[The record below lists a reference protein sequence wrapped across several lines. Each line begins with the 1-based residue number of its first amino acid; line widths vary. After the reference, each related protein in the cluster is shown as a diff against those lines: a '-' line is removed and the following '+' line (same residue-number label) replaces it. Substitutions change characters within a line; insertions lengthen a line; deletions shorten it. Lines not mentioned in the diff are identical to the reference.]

1 MITRDQAER
10 IAAEVIGSPQDGNPV
25 WELVEFDSGWLVRTK
40 YPEDMQVRGDVTRVV
55 ERDSGRVM
63 RFPSSVSPEF
73 LLTDYQYFLKRG
85 KVERPAT

>member
-1 MITRDQAER
+1 
-10 IAAEVIGSPQDGNPV
+10 
-25 WELVEFDSGWLVRTK
+25 
-40 YPEDMQVRGDVTRVV
+40 V

-73 LLTDYQYFLKRG
+73 LLTDYAFFLKRG

>member
-1 MITRDQAER
+1 VITRDQAER
-10 IAAEVIGSPQDGNPV
+10 IAAEVVGSPPDGNPG
-25 WELVEFDSGWLVRTK
+25 WELVEFDSGWLVRMK
-40 YPEDMQVRGDVTRVV
+40 YPEDTQVRGDVARVV

-73 LLTDYQYFLKRG
+73 LLTDYEYFLKRG